1 MRNRFWYIVVLSVFL
16 GCSTSETT
24 DDIIISETAN
34 SVLLL
39 SEYVAGEVV
48 MIDNVIACAS
58 GSANPNEIIAYV
70 YPRPEATDI
79 RFFETTTVDDDK
91 NDYSQ
96 YSQINVPEEDF
107 FNGYLKSFTRQV
119 DDEKWIILS
128 FRESGQIHL
137 SNPIRLKHLTQN
149 TVFTDAISIDQGVSG
164 MPLFNWP
171 NLATE
176 ADAIYFQVIT
186 DETNELLSGTY
197 TFETQ
202 FQYYLLDNVVLNITE
217 ETPPDLIINESYS
230 ITLMGVSEDNWVNV
244 FGQTGF
250 ITE

>member
-96 YSQINVPEEDF
+96 YSQINVPEE
-107 FNGYLKSFTRQV
+107 
-119 DDEKWIILS
+119 E
-128 FRESGQIHL
+128 
-137 SNPIRLKHLTQN
+137 LKHLTQN